1 MESIENNELL
11 NGLCQ
16 EYNIELPKNLQN
28 RKIYEEIVNFKDAEY
43 IYCIAYEMLIRTDEY
58 KQLLKE
64 YEPLKNISKN
74 DMTNEEFLKLRELIE
89 RMNDLGLKKTSFLG
103 FDCDDDN
110 DHVFKRIEYYDEVI
124 NSPWSVRIVHKF
136 QIDQSSGFHSIYHML
151 IDFYNKKNEL
161 YVFENGEYKNISL
174 KPLDTNEED
183 QTNVIN
189 NIHITEIHKII
200 DNLFISYSADDN
212 LEYKALKDIVYLK
225 ELDEDFLSLL
235 KEKKNSDLLIQTKSN
250 FSYYNTNFW
259 NKYSVNDIKNG
270 LNKLVDFHVSHNLI
284 YDKSGMRIVNISTN
298 QILKNPT
305 NFYIPCANRMEKPEY
320 FPWSQMNDEIPENY
334 FQEQLKYNGHDYI
347 IAQEGFLKVKREDV
361 IYLINI
367 DKYISLSYLHD
378 SFLETLEYED
388 LKNKYIETEPLF
400 SRPRL
405 MFDEAR
411 LTNIPINLNLSKED
425 LLLYISQIKDD
436 YDRDKNIVKTD
447 EEYFFDLTLES
458 DLTSIP
464 SHIKY
469 AHEKRSS
476 SDKKLL
482 PVKRHDF
489 TKSFASAFY
498 IYDLFKFFIPLF
510 EKKRNDIREKRD
522 LEIKELK
529 DSRGIY
535 KVDHDKIDDI
545 KKIAKSEI
553 IDYEND
559 NMIVQIVYLHND
571 DLSKEQVE
579 YFLTTMKEFIHGVNQ
594 KGENNVFKKQYD
606 PTKEED
612 PEPKYKN
619 LIIGDSYI
627 IKSNKS
633 DLSKILLD

>member
-1 MESIENNELL
+1 MKPIEDNELL
-11 NGLCQ
+11 RTLCK
-16 EYNIELPKNLQN
+16 EHKIELPNNLQN
-28 RKIYEEIVNFKDAEY
+28 RKIYKEIANFKDAEY
-43 IYCIAYEMLIRTDEY
+43 IYCIAYEMLIRTDKY
-58 KQLLKE
+58 NQLLKE

-74 DMTNEEFLKLRELIE
+74 DMTNEEFSKLRELID

-124 NSPWSVRIVHKF
+124 NSPWSARMVHKF
-136 QIDQSSGFHSIYHML
+136 QIDPSLGFNSIYHML

-161 YVFENGEYKNISL
+161 YVFESGEYKKILLQSQ
-174 KPLDTNEED
+174 DAMESD
-183 QTNVIN
+183 QTNFIN
-189 NIHITEIHKII
+189 SIHITEIHKII
-200 DNLFISYSADDN
+200 DHLFIPYNNDT
-212 LEYKALKDIVYLK
+212 LEYKALKNIVYLK
-225 ELDEDFLSLL
+225 ELDKDFLSLL
-235 KEKKNSDLLIQTKSN
+235 KEKKNSDLLIQIRSN
-250 FSYYNTNFW
+250 FLHYNTEFW
-259 NKYSVNDIKNG
+259 NQYCVNDIKNG
-270 LNKLVDFHVSHNLI
+270 LHKLVDFHVSHNLI

-298 QILKNPT
+298 QILKDPT
-305 NFYIPCANRMEKPEY
+305 NFYIPCVNRMEKPEY

-388 LKNKYIETEPLF
+388 LKNKYIETEPVF

-436 YDRDKNIVKTD
+436 YNRDKNIVKTD

-464 SHIKY
+464 AHIKY

-476 SDKKLL
+476 SDKKFL

-498 IYDLFKFFIPLF
+498 VYDLFKFFIRF
-510 EKKRNDIREKRD
+510 F
-522 LEIKELK
+522 EIKRKCIRRKRELK
-529 DSRGIY
+529 IKEIKATAKKEGANINQ
-535 KVDHDKIDDI
+535 VAIDEAKESAEKEI
-545 KKIAKSEI
+545 KN
-553 IDYEND
+553 YEN
-559 NMIVQIVYLHND
+559 NNLVTQISYLVN
-571 DLSKEQVE
+571 DLSEEQVE
-579 YFLTTMKEFIHGVNQ
+579 YYLATMKEFIHGVNQ
-594 KGENNVFKKQYD
+594 QGENNVFKKQYD
-606 PTKEED
+606 SDKAED
-612 PEPKYKN
+612 PNPKYKN

-627 IKSNKS
+627 IKSNKA